1 MCHNKCDDAGMPH
14 MNLRQLRDTRK
25 LKAWLQAGKTVELRE
40 RDRIIARM
48 VPAQQPQPATKCP
61 DFSARR
67 KRIFGDRVL
76 PGADVLIEE
85 RGRY

>member
-1 MCHNKCDDAGMPH
+1 MCHDSSVPS
-14 MNLRQLRDTRK
+14 MNIRQLRDTRK

-40 RDRIIARM
+40 RDRIIARI
-48 VPAQQPQPATKCP
+48 VPAQQPQQTIKWP

-67 KRIFGDRVL
+67 KSIFGDRVL
-76 PGADVLIEE
+76 PGADLLSEE